1 MNTSMNGEG
10 IFTNRTFL
18 LYLIP
23 VLIGTLVGIVFLIPV
38 NGLVF
43 YFEHR
48 PDAVSALDY
57 AVHELG
63 RALTGEMP
71 LKTLFYACVGAF
83 LGLISAFFY
92 SALYRNALSIR
103 KLSEELEKDVLALI
117 AHGEGDTIEFKTTFK
132 WDVRESRSNRAVEDA
147 ALKSLAGFMN
157 SDGGTLLIGVSD
169 DGEIT
174 GLDRDYGILRRKDRD
189 GLAQEVMTAVSLK
202 LGADA
207 CPLVHLVFHSVGGKD
222 ICRIITSPAPR
233 PVYLK
238 EGNDMKFYIR
248 TGMSTRALNI
258 QEAVDFIATRW
269 GK

>member
-1 MNTSMNGEG
+1 MNGDG
-10 IFTNRTFL
+10 IFTNRAIL

-23 VLIGTLVGIVFLIPV
+23 VLIGALVGVLFLIPV
-38 NGLVF
+38 NALVF

-48 PDAVSALDY
+48 PGDGSAFKY
-57 AVHELG
+57 ATDELA
-63 RALTGEMP
+63 RALAGGMP
-71 LKTLFYACVGAF
+71 LKTLFYASVGAF

-92 SALYRNALSIR
+92 SALYRSALSIR

-117 AHGEGDTIEFKTTFK
+117 AHGEGETIEFKATFK
-132 WDVRESRSNRAVEDA
+132 WDVRESRANRLVEDA
-147 ALKSLAGFMN
+147 ALKTLAGFMN
-157 SDGGTLLIGVSD
+157 SDGGTLFIGVSD
-169 DGEIT
+169 KGEIT
-174 GLDRDYGILRRKDRD
+174 GLGRDYGILRRKDRD
-189 GLAQEVMTAVSLK
+189 GFAQEVMNAVSEK

-207 CPLVHLVFHSVGGKD
+207 CPLVHLVFHSVTGKD
-222 ICRIITSPAPR
+222 ICRIITSPSPR

-238 EGNDMKFYIR
+238 EGNDLKFYLR

>member
-1 MNTSMNGEG
+1 MKNDGV
-10 IFTNRTFL
+10 FTNRAFL

-23 VLIGTLVGIVFLIPV
+23 VLIGALVGIVFLFPV
-38 NGLVF
+38 NEIVF
-43 YFEHR
+43 YYEHE
-48 PDAVSALDY
+48 PKAASALKFAADQLWH
-57 AVHELG
+57 AFFG
-63 RALTGEMP
+63 GAP
-71 LKTLFYACVGAF
+71 LKILFYASVGAF
-83 LGLISAFFY
+83 LGLVSAFFY

-117 AHGEGDTIEFKTTFK
+117 AHGEGETIEFKATFK

-157 SDGGTLLIGVSD
+157 SEGGTLLIGVSD
-169 DGEIT
+169 DGEVT
-174 GLDRDYGILRRKDRD
+174 GLERDYDILRRKDRD
-189 GLAQEVMTAVSLK
+189 GFAQEVMTAVSLK

-222 ICRIITSPAPR
+222 ICRIITSPSPR

-238 EGNDMKFYIR
+238 EGNELKFYLR

-258 QEAVDFIATRW
+258 QEAVDFIPTRW

>member
-1 MNTSMNGEG
+1 MNTPMNGEG
-10 IFTNRTFL
+10 IFTNRAFL

-23 VLIGTLVGIVFLIPV
+23 VLIGALVGVLFLFPV
-38 NGLVF
+38 NEVVF
-43 YFEHR
+43 FYEHK
-48 PDAVSALDY
+48 PMPGSAIKFALDQLW
-57 AVHELG
+57 H
-63 RALTGEMP
+63 ALFGGAP
-71 LKTLFYACVGAF
+71 LKTLFYASVGAF

-92 SALYRNALSIR
+92 KSLYKNALSIR

-117 AHGEGDTIEFKTTFK
+117 AHGEGDSIEFKATFK
-132 WDVRESRSNRAVEDA
+132 WDVRESRANRLVEDA
-147 ALKSLAGFMN
+147 ALKALAGFMN
-157 SDGGTLLIGVSD
+157 SDGGTLFIGVSD
-169 DGEIT
+169 EGEIT
-174 GLDRDYGILRRKDRD
+174 GLERDYGILRRKDRD
-189 GLAQEVMTAVSLK
+189 GLAQEIMSAVSLR

-207 CPLVHLVFHSVGGKD
+207 CRYVHLVFHSVSGKD
-222 ICRIITSPAPR
+222 ICRIITSPSPR

>member
-1 MNTSMNGEG
+1 MDGEG
-10 IFTNRTFL
+10 VFTNRAFL

-23 VLIGTLVGIVFLIPV
+23 VLIGALVGILFLIPV

-43 YFEHR
+43 YYEHR
-48 PDAVSALDY
+48 PDAGTALDY
-57 AVHELG
+57 AVHELM
-63 RALTGEMP
+63 RALTGVMP
-71 LKTLFYACVGAF
+71 LKTLFYAAVGSF

-92 SALYRNALSIR
+92 SALYRSALRVR

-117 AHGEGDTIEFKTTFK
+117 AHGEGDTIEFKATFK
-132 WDVRESRSNRAVEDA
+132 WDMRESRANRTVEDA
-147 ALKSLAGFMN
+147 ALKSIAGFMN

-169 DGEIT
+169 DGKVT
-174 GLDRDYGILRRKDRD
+174 GLGHDYGILRRKDRD
-189 GLAQEVMTAVSLK
+189 GFAQEVMTAVSLK

-207 CPLVHLVFHSVGGKD
+207 CRLVHLVFHSVSGKD
-222 ICRIITSPAPR
+222 ICRIITSPSPR

-238 EGNDMKFYIR
+238 EGNELKFYLR